1 MLNIHRQH
9 MSQQI
14 TIMRLRDEIKFL
26 YVKKN
31 TINKELY
38 NIHLRLV
45 REGDKYWDVLQ
56 KSITES
62 LNKTIVTVVLTVYI

>member
-1 MLNIHRQH
+1 
-9 MSQQI
+9 
-14 TIMRLRDEIKFL
+14 MRLRDEIKFL